1 MAQVQQVAAIL
12 ADRSNRNKR
21 DLNDRGQHTD
31 LCRGSQQK
39 TVETLCHRWKNREVF
54 MASMNPGVQTYAG
67 RFPERAFFG
76 EAPTLTDI
84 NLAYGQQTSVL
95 WLVPQLIDLSE
106 YCGCREK
113 LTEHMLE
120 ELARIISIEYHY
132 YKTSELLLFFYWF
145 KVGKYG
151 HFYGSVD
158 PMVITTALQDF
169 VLDRRTA
176 YTKQVMEEERRKRE
190 AWANDDNI
198 TYEEYLKLKKEGKK

>member
-1 MAQVQQVAAIL
+1 
-12 ADRSNRNKR
+12 
-21 DLNDRGQHTD
+21 
-31 LCRGSQQK
+31 
-39 TVETLCHRWKNREVF
+39 

-84 NLAYGQQTSVL
+84 NLAYGKQTSVL

-113 LTEHMLE
+113 LKDNMLE
-120 ELARIISIEYHY
+120 DLAKIISIEYHY

-145 KVGKYG
+145 KAGKYG
-151 HFYGSVD
+151 RFYGSVD

-169 VLDRRTA
+169 VLDRRSA
-176 YTKQVMEEERRKRE
+176 YAKRVQEEERRKRE
-190 AWANDDNI
+190 AWANDNNM
-198 TYEEYLKLKKEGKK
+198 TYAEYKRLKEQNK

>member
-1 MAQVQQVAAIL
+1 MAQVQTVTNIVPQTMQ
-12 ADRSNRNKR
+12 REK

-39 TVETLCHRWKNREVF
+39 TVETLCRRWNNREVF

-67 RFPERAFFG
+67 KYPQRAFFG

-84 NLAYGQQTSVL
+84 NLAYGKQTSVL

-113 LTEHMLE
+113 LKDNMLE
-120 ELARIISIEYHY
+120 DLAKIISIEYHY
-132 YKTSELLLFFYWF
+132 FKTSELLLFFYWF
-145 KVGKYG
+145 KAGKYG
-151 HFYGSVD
+151 RFYGSVD

-169 VLDRRTA
+169 VLDRRSA
-176 YTKQVMEEERRKRE
+176 YAKRVQEEERKQRE
-190 AWANDDNI
+190 AWEKEERM
-198 TYEEYLKLKKEGKK
+198 TYEQYKQKALAL